1 MPENEAARRRPCVL
15 VVDDEPAVADAV
27 VYALRTDGCEPR
39 WAATGEEALACLAAN
54 EVALV
59 VLDVGLPDVQGFDLL
74 REIRSR
80 RDIPVIL
87 LTARSQEVDRIV
99 GLEMGADDYIVKPFS
114 PREVSAR
121 VRTVLRRCRK
131 GETREP
137 ERSTGDAL
145 PFAVDE
151 ERRAIAYFGTPLD
164 LTRSEYRLL
173 RALLRHPGWVL
184 SRTQLQDELWEDA
197 GASTDRAVDSHVKA
211 LRAKLRAVRPEID
224 AIETRRGEGYALRER
239 W

>member
-1 MPENEAARRRPCVL
+1 MPENEAAPRRPCVL

-39 WAATGEEALACLAAN
+39 RAATGGEALACLATN

-59 VLDVGLPDVQGFDLL
+59 VLDLGLPDVQGFDLL

-80 RDIPVIL
+80 WDLPVIL

-131 GETREP
+131 DPAREP
-137 ERSTGDAL
+137 ERSAGAAL
-145 PFAVDE
+145 PFVVDE

-184 SRTQLQDELWEDA
+184 SRAQLQDALWEDA

-211 LRAKLRAVRPEID
+211 LRAKLRAVRPEIE